1 MSAHRAV
8 SLTLM
13 ITQSK
18 RKKYYIDFSYKWKIG
33 DTSSLGTTYCK
44 VVLNSEKMAIAMTLN
59 RSDLVES
66 FLIPI
71 KVWTQCKVKG
81 QINGRIVADSNI
93 FEMDTRYS
101 ISSAK

>member
-1 MSAHRAV
+1 
-8 SLTLM
+8 
-13 ITQSK
+13 
-18 RKKYYIDFSYKWKIG
+18 
-33 DTSSLGTTYCK
+33 
-44 VVLNSEKMAIAMTLN
+44 MAIAIMPLN

-81 QINGRIVADSNI
+81 QINGKIVPDSNI

-101 ISSAK
+101 ITSAK